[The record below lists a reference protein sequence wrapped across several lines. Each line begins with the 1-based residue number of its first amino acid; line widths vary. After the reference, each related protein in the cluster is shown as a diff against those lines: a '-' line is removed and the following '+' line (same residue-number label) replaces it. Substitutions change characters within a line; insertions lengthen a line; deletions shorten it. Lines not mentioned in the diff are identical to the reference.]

1 MLCRYAFGNND
12 YGMLGTND
20 LTQRLVPTF
29 ITLLRGANVNFLSS
43 GGYHTLAFTGCF
55 HLGLPCSGKGTCSS
69 LGLCICDQGYTGYR
83 CSDVCPGGIGNACS
97 LHGRCIIQQGEAP
110 LYVRAASSHPRKSHA
125 DAFQLRV

>member
-1 MLCRYAFGNND
+1 MLCRYAFGNNY

-29 ITLLRGANVNFLSS
+29 ITLLRGANVNFLAS

-55 HLGLPCSGKGTCSS
+55 YLGLPCSGKGTCSS
-69 LGLCICDQGYTGYR
+69 LGTCICDQGYTGYR

-97 LHGRCIIQQGEAP
+97 LHGRCIIQQGELP
-110 LYVRAASSHPRKSHA
+110 L
-125 DAFQLRV
+125 